1 MSRETVL
8 RHKAFSFAKNPKHNG
23 YERGIAKMI
32 YTYFNKNPAGANTSV
47 GVINSKI
54 LLNEQLTEELHKP
67 IIKKF
72 EVWSSFKEIFSVQT
86 RRYAVNKLIW

>member
-1 MSRETVL
+1 MD
-8 RHKAFSFAKNPKHNG
+8 
-23 YERGIAKMI
+23 IAKII
-32 YTYFNKNPAGANTSV
+32 YTFFNKNPAGANTSV
-47 GVINSKI
+47 GIINSKI
-54 LLNEQLTEELHKP
+54 LLNQQLTEELHKP

>member
-1 MSRETVL
+1 
-8 RHKAFSFAKNPKHNG
+8 
-23 YERGIAKMI
+23 MI
-32 YTYFNKNPAGANTSV
+32 NTYFNKNPAGANTSV

-54 LLNEQLTEELHKP
+54 FLNEQLTEELHKP

-86 RRYAVNKLIW
+86 CRYAVNKLIW

>member
-1 MSRETVL
+1 
-8 RHKAFSFAKNPKHNG
+8 
-23 YERGIAKMI
+23 MI

-72 EVWSSFKEIFSVQT
+72 EVWSSFKEIVSVQT
-86 RRYAVNKLIW
+86 CR